1 MLLPA
6 KVHLFFSTV
15 AAGYQGCTTP
25 NFVTVQCHCHVVVG
39 ERTKAFN
46 NREYV
51 GFAQR
56 AGDHVA
62 NPGDGSALNCG
73 GGAARDHHATVAGGV
88 ADQDLRA
95 TLYKGSGG
103 HR

>member
-6 KVHLFFSTV
+6 KVHLFFAI
-15 AAGYQGCTTP
+15 AAVGYQGGTTR
-25 NFVTVQCHCHVVVG
+25 NFVTVQGHRHVVVG
-39 ERTKAFN
+39 ECAESLD
-46 NREYV
+46 NREYM

-73 GGAARDHHATVAGGV
+73 GGAARDNHATVAGGV

-95 TLYKGSGG
+95 TLYDGP
-103 HR
+103 

>member
-15 AAGYQGCTTP
+15 AAGDQRCTTP
-25 NFVTVQCHCHVVVG
+25 NLVTMQCHCHVVVG
-39 ERTKAFN
+39 ECAESLD
-46 NREYV
+46 NREYM

-62 NPGDGSALNCG
+62 NPGDWSAFNRC
-73 GGAARDHHATVAGGV
+73 GGAARDDHATVAGGV
-88 ADQDLRA
+88 ADQDLCA
-95 TLYKGSGG
+95 TLYK
-103 HR
+103 RP